1 MVVRLDGRDSLLV
14 WGGLHHRAPTTHLEL
29 CDLSSHTWRDGVAQG
44 QEPSPRFG
52 HSCVP
57 LLASDWA
64 QGAKKEK
71 ETVAGQVS
79 VDRLVFTGGS
89 DGSDLVRNGRELREV
104 RHSMLFVIQ
113 E

>member
-1 MVVRLDGRDSLLV
+1 MVVQLGGRDSLLV
-14 WGGLHHRAPTTHLEL
+14 WGGLHHRAPTTRLEL
-29 CDLSSHTWRDGVAQG
+29 CDLTSHTWREVVTQG
-44 QEPSPRFG
+44 EEPSPRFG

-64 QGAKKEK
+64 AGTEK
-71 ETVAGQVS
+71 RTEAGEVA

-104 RHSMLFVIQ
+104 RFRWG
-113 E
+113 